1 MGPHVQL
8 SGGNGCCG
16 ALHLVNVSMLA
27 PGRELFLERDSLLA
41 DFPPL
46 GVAGGSSCWGPC
58 RLPASLS
65 LWKKGVCGISP
76 NQKHVQPMT

>member
-1 MGPHVQL
+1 
-8 SGGNGCCG
+8 
-16 ALHLVNVSMLA
+16 MLA

-76 NQKHVQPMT
+76 NHKARPANDLNFRVGRGVLPSPEGTLPTPFLQ